1 MWELKLLQAAGR
13 LSGDGSAPA
22 TEGPDVGVLIAR
34 LPDLEEY
41 GPAER
46 LLAHETAEQV
56 RTALASLAPHY
67 RDVLILCELSELSY
81 AEAAQVCGIDIGTVR
96 SRLSRAR
103 AQLADRLSRM
113 GLMKGAG
120 RVKEAS

>member
-1 MWELKLLQAAGR
+1 
-13 LSGDGSAPA
+13 
-22 TEGPDVGVLIAR
+22 V
-34 LPDLEEY
+34 
-41 GPAER
+41 
-46 LLAHETAEQV
+46 
-56 RTALASLAPHY
+56 APHY

-113 GLMKGAG
+113 GLMQGPG